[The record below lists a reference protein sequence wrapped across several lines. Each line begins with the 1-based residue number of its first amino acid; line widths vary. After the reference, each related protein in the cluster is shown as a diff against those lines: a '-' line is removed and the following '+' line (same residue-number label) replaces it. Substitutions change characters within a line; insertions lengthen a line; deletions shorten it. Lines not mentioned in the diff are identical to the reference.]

1 MQETISIMFSLLMVS
16 VIGGVLGWSITEP
29 FYYAN
34 NPEELDELKV

>member
-1 MQETISIMFSLLMVS
+1 MQETIFIMFSLFMVS

-34 NPEELDELKV
+34 NSEELELLTV